1 MVDGQ
6 NKAHQEEEMTL
17 TFGENQLRAPHFCEL
32 ANRGFAESPKVVFP
46 HDTVFVGVIRMVRV
60 FWIGAVGNL

>member
-1 MVDGQ
+1 
-6 NKAHQEEEMTL
+6 MTF
-17 TFGENQLRAPHFCEL
+17 TFGENQLRAPHFCEPL